1 MRLLALDTST
11 EACSVALLEDGR
23 SIGRSA
29 ELARGHAEE
38 ILRMV
43 NGVLKEAGASL
54 GMLDGIA
61 AGVGPGSFTGVR
73 ISVSVAQGLAF
84 GAGLPVV
91 PVSTLE
97 ALALR
102 EIGHGAERVLAC
114 LDARMGEVYFEAFAA
129 DRERALVSLGTPAVG
144 PPSTVSLTA
153 WPFDPGES
161 ADRTGLTDR
170 NPSVGA
176 RGFAGVGRGFAAYP
190 ELLRLSGLKLRTGAD
205 RALPDAREMAALG
218 ALRLRAGGGL
228 DPADLDPLY
237 VRNKVALTEA
247 ERRAE
252 RGVAK

>member
-1 MRLLALDTST
+1 MRLLALDAST

-23 SIGRSA
+23 SIGRSS
-29 ELARGHAEE
+29 ELGRGHAEE

-43 NGVLKEAGASL
+43 NAVLGEAGASL
-54 GMLDGIA
+54 GSLDGIA

-102 EIGHGAERVLAC
+102 EIDHGAERVLAC
-114 LDARMGEVYFEAFAA
+114 LDARMGEVYFEAFAS

-144 PPSTVSLTA
+144 PPSTVSLPA
-153 WPFDPGES
+153 WPTDLGES
-161 ADRTGLTDR
+161 ADRLEPADR
-170 NPSVGA
+170 SPSIGV
-176 RGFAGVGRGFAAYP
+176 RRFAGVGRGFAAYP
-190 ELLRLSGLKLRTGAD
+190 ELLRLSGLELRAGAD
-205 RALPDAREMAALG
+205 RALPDAREMAVLG
-218 ALRLRAGGGL
+218 ASRLRAGGGL

-247 ERRAE
+247 ERRSVK
-252 RGVAK
+252 R